1 MTKGFL
7 EKLSGKLA
15 RKAFR
20 NLGWD
25 LAKPFRCSHNYS
37 MPNSNEIAKLNQL
50 LSDIKVLVGSLSI
63 LDKAT
68 ESKDLVVSATALDAL
83 NFRVREISK
92 TYIALALNDAT
103 KDLTNITSSKKFSTL
118 QIEDILIELS
128 KPTPNLKKLHD
139 LMDAQLES
147 LRKIA
152 LSEILTLSID

>member
-37 MPNSNEIAKLNQL
+37 MPNSNEIAKLDQL

-103 KDLTNITSSKKFSTL
+103 KDSTNITSSKKISTL